1 MIMKKMQQSMK
12 VCLIASL
19 SAHLCIMAVFTRH
32 VRQCTDMRI
41 REKPYFFVSLDSLPA
56 TDTALHA
63 VRQQGRSQRK
73 KSEPP
78 KPFHIMP
85 DPPRTETLHATTGT
99 SPDSARTD
107 VRKQE
112 VLLSANSAALSASAG
127 NRASVPSSLNDAASG
142 TGKAE
147 TRSDTGPSGFADG
160 KAPAGARIEDFAFG
174 DSSGPA
180 FLQRAPVRYPLIARR
195 MGREGKVLLRLTM
208 DEWGKLLGVEVL
220 KDPGCGFAESA
231 VEAVKK
237 SRFSPAHRNGRP
249 VPSRVTL
256 PIRFALEGSE

>member
-1 MIMKKMQQSMK
+1 VITKKMQRSMK

-19 SAHLCIMAVFTRH
+19 LAHLCITAVFTRH
-32 VRQCTDMRI
+32 VRQRTDMRV
-41 REKPYFFVSLDSLPA
+41 RGKPYFLVSLDSLPA

-78 KPFHIMP
+78 KPVRTMP
-85 DPPRTETLHATTGT
+85 DPH
-99 SPDSARTD
+99 RTD
-107 VRKQE
+107 VQKQE
-112 VLLSANSAALSASAG
+112 VLLSANSSALSASAG
-127 NRASVPSSLNDAASG
+127 NRAPVPSALNDAASG
-142 TGKAE
+142 TGKTE
-147 TRSDTGPSGFADG
+147 TRSDTGPSRFADG
-160 KAPAGARIEDFAFG
+160 KAPAGARIEDFDFD

-180 FLQRAPVRYPLIARR
+180 FLQRAPVRYPLIAMR
-195 MGREGKVLLRLTM
+195 MVREGKVLLRLTM
-208 DEWGKLLGVEVL
+208 DEWGKLLTVEVL

-256 PIRFALEGSE
+256 PIRFVLEGSELRDLNESSR